1 MYGFGFSKGK
11 EKAGDDLWMSRY
23 ILQQMSEDYGFK
35 IEFHPK
41 PVQGDWNG
49 SGLHCN
55 FSNKKMR
62 DEGGEVVKD
71 LLSWV
76 GSFDASGT

>member
-1 MYGFGFSKGK
+1 MK
-11 EKAGDDLWMSRY
+11 Y

-41 PVQGDWNG
+41 PVMGDWNG

-55 FSNKKMR
+55 FSNDKIIQGLYINNVNNILYFIVDDMI
-62 DEGGEVVKD
+62 D
-71 LLSWV
+71 LTFNNFLYHQ
-76 GSFDASGT
+76 